1 MGLKRGTV
9 KLEKHNNNWKDD
21 FNIEKDNLEKLFG
34 DVALKIEHI
43 GSTSLNEIMA
53 KPIIDIAVGLRSLD
67 DFKKVEN
74 NFKNYP
80 YSIKEDSVTD
90 EILVR
95 KEQNECIMYLIHVME
110 IESKRYIDT
119 IVFRDY
125 LIENPNRLKEYEKL
139 KIQLAKKYADN
150 RVMYTMSKA
159 EFIQNTLKMAYCK
172 NWLNKYKV
180 NNIIYFVFF
189 IKK

>member
-53 KPIIDIAVGLRSLD
+53 KPIIDIAVGVRSLD

-119 IVFRDY
+119 IVFRC
-125 LIENPNRLKEYEKL
+125 LCCPIRQPFPAVPPWRPLLQRLRSSRCCL
-139 KIQLAKKYADN
+139 H
-150 RVMYTMSKA
+150 R
-159 EFIQNTLKMAYCK
+159 
-172 NWLNKYKV
+172 
-180 NNIIYFVFF
+180 
-189 IKK
+189 

>member
-9 KLEKHNNNWKDD
+9 KLEKHNNNWKND

-53 KPIIDIAVGLRSLD
+53 KPIIDIAVGVRSLD
-67 DFKKVEN
+67 DFKKVES

-95 KEQNECIMYLIHVME
+95 KEQNECILYLIHVME

-172 NWLNKYKV
+172 N
-180 NNIIYFVFF
+180 
-189 IKK
+189 

>member
-9 KLEKHNNNWKDD
+9 KLEKHNNNWKND

-53 KPIIDIAVGLRSLD
+53 KPIIDIAVGVRSLD
-67 DFKKVEN
+67 DFKNVES

-80 YSIKEDSVTD
+80 YSIKEDSVSD

-95 KEQNECIMYLIHVME
+95 KEQNECITYLIHVME
-110 IESKRYIDT
+110 IDSKRYVDT

-125 LIENPNRLKEYEKL
+125 LRKNPNKQKEYEKL
-139 KIQLAKKYADN
+139 KIELAKKYANN
-150 RVMYTMSKA
+150 RVMYTMSKSQ
-159 EFIQNTLKMAYCK
+159 FIKNTLKMAYSK
-172 NWLNKYKV
+172 N
-180 NNIIYFVFF
+180 
-189 IKK
+189 

>member
-53 KPIIDIAVGLRSLD
+53 KPIIDIAVGVRSLD
-67 DFKKVEN
+67 DFKKVEKKN
-74 NFKNYP
+74 KNYP

-95 KEQNECIMYLIHVME
+95 KEQNE
-110 IESKRYIDT
+110 
-119 IVFRDY
+119 
-125 LIENPNRLKEYEKL
+125 
-139 KIQLAKKYADN
+139 
-150 RVMYTMSKA
+150 
-159 EFIQNTLKMAYCK
+159 
-172 NWLNKYKV
+172 
-180 NNIIYFVFF
+180 II
-189 IKK
+189 